1 MRTLS
6 RLKIEPRAS
15 ASTSTSDNDG
25 KRLPAAARRAAGW
38 LTDVLAVR
46 DTAPP
51 LAARRWLTLSLCAGL
66 FLLAVGVRLLYWQDA
81 YAELAR
87 GEPWMADL
95 ARQYKSEAQR
105 MREGDGVLFPR
116 QPVDP
121 GDARGLL
128 HPPGYSMLM
137 AAIFSVGG
145 ESNSAVRWVQI
156 SGDGL
161 AVVMLFLIAAELLN
175 GAIAMIAGLLA
186 ALSPHL
192 AFYSLWLSPDSLAVL
207 PILLAV
213 YFIIKASQRPRL
225 ITVIAAGA
233 MIGVSCWLR
242 ANALMLAPLLALTL
256 AALVGRGKRLR
267 YGLALI
273 GATVIV
279 IAPITI
285 RNAILFHHFIPLSI
299 AGGENLVVGIG
310 DFDKQGRYGMPVSDQ
325 DAARKDAEWYNRPDY
340 AQNPWT
346 PDGIDRDQ
354 YRYARGLAVIRAHPF
369 WFAGV
374 MLRRAAFMLNYNDS
388 RRADW
393 PFNTSRVPIIAAE
406 PAVAHAPTRLDDAPP
421 VWSSAA
427 AGWLADDAIISKEA
441 EARFADDGQT
451 LRVVGDGSE
460 FGDQFA
466 SAPIFVKAKTD
477 YLVTLRIK
485 VEQGAVAVK
494 VTTADRRITLA
505 AASLESLATESGL
518 SRKPKRERPDHPS
531 DELAAEAETS
541 LLQIAFASG
550 NRSAVRL
557 VISNNGPA
565 TALRVARVGQAE
577 LFELGATPR
586 QWTHTPRA
594 V

>member
-1 MRTLS
+1 VGDEGADIVNGDRVD
-6 RLKIEPRAS
+6 A
-15 ASTSTSDNDG
+15 G
-25 KRLPAAARRAAGW
+25 KRLIEQDEIGLGRQRPGNF
-38 LTDVLAVR
+38 
-46 DTAPP
+46 TAPP

-116 QPVDP
+116 QPVDL

-273 GATVIV
+273 GATVIGR
-279 IAPITI
+279 PETRSIT
-285 RNAILFHHFIPLSI
+285 
-299 AGGENLVVGIG
+299 
-310 DFDKQGRYGMPVSDQ
+310 
-325 DAARKDAEWYNRPDY
+325 
-340 AQNPWT
+340 T
-346 PDGIDRDQ
+346 PCHG
-354 YRYARGLAVIRAHPF
+354 
-369 WFAGV
+369 
-374 MLRRAAFMLNYNDS
+374 
-388 RRADW
+388 
-393 PFNTSRVPIIAAE
+393 
-406 PAVAHAPTRLDDAPP
+406 APTP
-421 VWSSAA
+421 SSAA
-427 AGWLADDAIISKEA
+427 AM
-441 EARFADDGQT
+441 
-451 LRVVGDGSE
+451 
-460 FGDQFA
+460 
-466 SAPIFVKAKTD
+466 
-477 YLVTLRIK
+477 
-485 VEQGAVAVK
+485 
-494 VTTADRRITLA
+494 LA
-505 AASLESLATESGL
+505 ATSPLASSAINATRSSG
-518 SRKPKRERPDHPS
+518 
-531 DELAAEAETS
+531 
-541 LLQIAFASG
+541 
-550 NRSAVRL
+550 
-557 VISNNGPA
+557 
-565 TALRVARVGQAE
+565 
-577 LFELGATPR
+577 
-586 QWTHTPRA
+586 
-594 V
+594 